1 VLPRMYVE
9 RLAFTGVAQEYTDGS
24 PIETKVSVLRIGNIY
39 LTTING
45 DVYTDIGLRIKQQ
58 SPTAKTVVIT
68 IANGFT
74 PNNHYI
80 CSDAAAYQL
89 TFQIIASHLKPD
101 CTEEKI
107 VTTILDLIHQAK

>member
-1 VLPRMYVE
+1 
-9 RLAFTGVAQEYTDGS
+9 
-24 PIETKVSVLRIGNIY
+24 
-39 LTTING
+39 
-45 DVYTDIGLRIKQQ
+45 
-58 SPTAKTVVIT
+58 VVIT